1 MTGVNNV
8 KSNQVAAS
16 FYAPNAHG
24 DLRRFARSPP
34 AAFDQGVEEFKQ
46 TIRKAVAEATKG

>member
-8 KSNQVAAS
+8 KSNQVTAS

-24 DLRRFARSPP
+24 DMRRFARSPP
-34 AAFDQGVEEFKQ
+34 AAFDQGAEEFKP
-46 TIRKAVAEATKG
+46 TIREAVEKATKD

>member
-46 TIRKAVAEATKG
+46 TIRKAVEKAS